1 MNQVYCKECEIC
13 FNDETLKNC
22 RNCNNDNLIQIDPNF
37 LLCPVCGCKDLYI
50 KKNFNQALGCLII
63 IIGAVFV
70 PLTYGLSLLALAL
83 VDFVIYKKISNCLQ
97 CYKCKLEFKNA
108 KYRGNFMPFDHHIA
122 EIYEK

>member
-1 MNQVYCKECEIC
+1 MYV
-13 FNDETLKNC
+13 
-22 RNCNNDNLIQIDPNF
+22 
-37 LLCPVCGCKDLYI
+37 

-70 PLTYGLSLLALAL
+70 PFTYGLSLLFLAL
-83 VDFVIYKKISNCLQ
+83 VDFVIYKKISNCPQ

>member
-22 RNCNNDNLIQIDPNF
+22 RNCNNDNLIQVDSNF
-37 LLCPVCGCKDLYI
+37 LLCPVCGCKDMYI

-70 PLTYGLSLLALAL
+70 PFTYGLSLLFLAI
-83 VDFVIYKKISNCLQ
+83 VDFVIYKKISNSLQ
-97 CYKCKLEFKNA
+97 CYKCRLEFKNA
-108 KYRGNFMPFDHHIA
+108 KFIKNFMPFDHHIA
-122 EIYEK
+122 EMYEK